1 MLASV
6 KGALLSLQGSVVG
19 KRRKKAWRAAPA
31 APAAP
36 LCIFWNFWKQINNRS
51 FEDVERTD

>member
-1 MLASV
+1 MMLASV

-31 APAAP
+31 AP